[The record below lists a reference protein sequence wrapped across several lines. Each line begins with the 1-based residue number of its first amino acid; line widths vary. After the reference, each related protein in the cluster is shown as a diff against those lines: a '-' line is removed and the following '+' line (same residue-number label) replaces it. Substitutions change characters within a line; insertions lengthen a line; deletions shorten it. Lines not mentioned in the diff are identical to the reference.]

1 MATSTVLTCPSCAGE
16 DWQPWRTSG
25 EWSYVRCRRCGLV
38 RIDPFP
44 RPDELARVFDEGY
57 FVDGGSRGG
66 YADYDADAELHTV
79 NAAARL
85 DALASPTAAG
95 AGAGAGAAAAVAV
108 EAAVGAGPM
117 VPTDARPVLIDV
129 GCASG
134 YTLDEAVRR
143 GWRGVGVEVSAEV
156 ARRSRDKGHRVEASL
171 ADLGDLRG
179 TVDAICFF
187 QVLEHLPDPVAA
199 LAEAARLLRPG
210 GTLLCETWDGDSL
223 VSRVSANHWQ
233 QLSPPSVLWVFDRPS
248 TRAMLSAAGLRPV
261 SWRRTSKVVSLGLVL
276 GQLGAAQSSA
286 GLAGRAVARLRRT
299 RLRYGLG
306 DLVMFRASRP

>member
-1 MATSTVLTCPSCAGE
+1 MATTTGITCLSCAGE
-16 DWQPWRTSG
+16 DWQSWRRSG
-25 EWSYVRCRRCGLV
+25 QWRYVRCGQCRLV

-44 RPDELARVFDEGY
+44 QPAELAQVFDEGY
-57 FVDGGSRGG
+57 FVAGGSRGG
-66 YADYDADAELHTV
+66 YADYDADADLHTV
-79 NAAARL
+79 NASARL
-85 DALASPTAAG
+85 DCLPSPAVVAG
-95 AGAGAGAAAAVAV
+95 GENSLTPAAA
-108 EAAVGAGPM
+108 
-117 VPTDARPVLIDV
+117 RPLLVDV

-156 ARRSRDKGHRVEASL
+156 AQRSRDKGHRVEASL
-171 ADLGDLRG
+171 ADLSDLSG
-179 TVDAICFF
+179 TVDAVCFF

-248 TRAMLSAAGLRPV
+248 ARAMLAAAGLQPG
-261 SWRRTSKVVSLGLVL
+261 SWRATSKVVSLGLVL
-276 GQLGAAQSSA
+276 GQLGASGSA
-286 GLAGRAVARLRRT
+286 DGLAGRAVGRLRRT
-299 RLRYGLG
+299 RVRYGLG
-306 DLVMFRASRP
+306 DLVMFQARRP